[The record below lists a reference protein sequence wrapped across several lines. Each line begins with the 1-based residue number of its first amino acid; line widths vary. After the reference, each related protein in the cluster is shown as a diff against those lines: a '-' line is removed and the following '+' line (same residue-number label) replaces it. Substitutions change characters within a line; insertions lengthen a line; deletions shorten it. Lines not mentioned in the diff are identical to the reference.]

1 MVTQPEVAWC
11 WASNKRMV
19 VRKTVV
25 VVVDDVAAAPC
36 MSMAVVDVAGEGIA
50 EFAVVDRDN

>member
-1 MVTQPEVAWC
+1 
-11 WASNKRMV
+11 MV
-19 VRKTVV
+19 VRKTV

>member
-19 VRKTVV
+19 VRKTV

>member
-19 VRKTVV
+19 ARKTVV
-25 VVVDDVAAAPC
+25 VVVDDVAAVPC
-36 MSMAVVDVAGEGIA
+36 MSMAVVDVVGEGIA
-50 EFAVVDRDN
+50 AFAVVDRDN